1 MTLLALIAIIF
12 FGFAVYN
19 LTCAFTDIP
28 TQKTSRMMM
37 LARKQQGV
45 KAEKLL
51 DVYITKIAGL
61 IAPYLKLDTLSR
73 SDRKAGIVT
82 LDMPGLILQNPDAEG
97 AKLILNALLIG
108 VFHILTSLRAAQVRG
123 GDFLPFA
130 SVIQD
135 LRFWQPGKERNFYE
149 RLHQMTKAHI
159 NSKKR
164 PSAKCGQ
171 AQMKW

>member
-61 IAPYLKLDTLSR
+61 IAPYLKLDKLKRNKLQRALDIACLALTPEVYTARAWVTAGAVALSAILMAPLMPLTATDRRQR
-73 SDRKAGIVT
+73 SDAVWSF
-82 LDMPGLILQNPDAEG
+82 QC
-97 AKLILNALLIG
+97 
-108 VFHILTSLRAAQVRG
+108 
-123 GDFLPFA
+123 
-130 SVIQD
+130 
-135 LRFWQPGKERNFYE
+135 RN
-149 RLHQMTKAHI
+149 T
-159 NSKKR
+159 
-164 PSAKCGQ
+164 P
-171 AQMKW
+171 